1 MNTQLLKTFLIAVS
15 LLSFSVRT
23 SAQGLEFVQPEE
35 VGFSSER
42 LDHLESFFSD
52 RVDKGEIAGMVTL
65 VARHGQV
72 AHLSSVGYQDV
83 VEQIPMQDDTLFRIY
98 SMTKPIATTAL
109 MMLYQE
115 GRFQLNDPLS
125 KYIPEFSELRVLQ
138 SPEGSLDDTV
148 AMEREPTVQD
158 ILRHTAGFSHGLGT
172 SEYDEFF
179 VGQDIFSPETSL
191 TEMMTALSRV
201 PLVNQ
206 PGSQFRYSV
215 GPDVA
220 LRLVEILS
228 GQPAN
233 EYLQE
238 RIFEP
243 LGMDDTGYV
252 VDSDNVRRFSPI
264 HWSDEGQLVPI
275 DEVYGYPS
283 GGVLVQPWS
292 ANSYTVDHE
301 FKGGSYGLVSTAED
315 YFRFAQTMLNRGELN
330 GNRILGTS
338 IVDFMA
344 SNHLTEEQ
352 QDTFTPGLGF
362 GLGFAVVENPALVG
376 LPHSVGTFYWGG
388 AAATFFWIDPVEDI
402 VVVSMTQHMAVP
414 ETATLRGELVAL
426 VYGALID

>member
-1 MNTQLLKTFLIAVS
+1 
-15 LLSFSVRT
+15 
-23 SAQGLEFVQPEE
+23 
-35 VGFSSER
+35 
-42 LDHLESFFSD
+42 
-52 RVDKGEIAGMVTL
+52 
-65 VARHGQV
+65 
-72 AHLSSVGYQDV
+72 
-83 VEQIPMQDDTLFRIY
+83 
-98 SMTKPIATTAL
+98 
-109 MMLYQE
+109 
-115 GRFQLNDPLS
+115 LNDPLS
-125 KYIPEFSELRVLQ
+125 KYIPEFSDLRVLR
-138 SPEGSLDDTV
+138 SPDGSLNDTV
-148 AMEREPTVQD
+148 AMEREPTIQD

-172 SEYDEFF
+172 SEYDEYF
-179 VGQDIFSPETSL
+179 VGQGIFSPETSL

-201 PLVNQ
+201 PLMNQ

-228 GQPAN
+228 GQPAD
-233 EYLQE
+233 ELLQE
-238 RIFEP
+238 RIFDP

-252 VDSDNVRRFSPI
+252 VDSDNTHRFSPI

-275 DEVYGYPS
+275 DNAYGYPS

-301 FKGGSYGLVSTAED
+301 FKGGSFGLVSTAED
-315 YFRFAQTMLNRGELN
+315 YLRFAQAMLNRGELN
-330 GNRILGTS
+330 GNRILGTN

-352 QDTFTPGLGF
+352 QDSFTPGLGF

-376 LPHSVGTFYWGG
+376 LPHSVGTYYWGG